1 MNLLYEIC
9 VLHETKACEQALKW
23 GIGRRQKWRSKV
35 WGGGGG
41 GKEKEREVACGHS
54 FDAAVSPSSPIFL
67 FSLHP
72 NWEPYH
78 RL

>member
-1 MNLLYEIC
+1 MGYRAK
-9 VLHETKACEQALKW
+9 TKVALK
-23 GIGRRQKWRSKV
+23 GV
-35 WGGGGG
+35 GGGGG